1 MSDEALR
8 YWCVVPAAGVG
19 RRMGG
24 VIPKQY
30 QSLNGKPVI
39 EHSLGRLLDH
49 PLIARVYVALSNED
63 RWWDGCCYAGH
74 PGIVRVEGGR
84 ERSHSVLNALCRI
97 REEADPSDWV
107 LVHDAARPCLR
118 TTDVD
123 RLIGEL
129 AEHPVGGILASRLAD
144 TVKLEEQPG
153 VVGKTIPREHLWRA
167 FTPQMFR
174 LELLYEAL
182 STALQSGRQVTD
194 EAGAIELYGLQPRLI
209 EGHSDNIKIT
219 HPRDL
224 DLAAFYLQQQQSGV
238 VE

>member
-1 MSDEALR
+1 MSEAPR

-30 QSLNGKPVI
+30 LLLNGKLVI
-39 EHSLGRLLDH
+39 EHVLERLLDH
-49 PLIARVYVALSNED
+49 PLTASIYVAVANED
-63 RWWDGCCYAGH
+63 RWWDGCCFAGH
-74 PGIVRVEGGR
+74 PRVVRVEGGR

-97 REEADPSDWV
+97 MVEADPNDWV

-123 RLIGEL
+123 RLIDEL
-129 AEHPVGGILASRLAD
+129 AADPVGGILASRVVD
-144 TVKLEEQPG
+144 TIKSEQRPG
-153 VVGKTIPREHLWRA
+153 VVGKTLPREHLWRA

-174 LELLYEAL
+174 LGLLHEAL
-182 STALQSGRQVTD
+182 NAALQSGSVVSD
-194 EAGAIELYGLQPRLI
+194 EASAIELHGLQPRLI

-219 HPRDL
+219 HPSDL
-224 DLAAFYLQQQQSGV
+224 DLAAYYLQQQHFGV
-238 VE
+238 VR